1 MKTCQSWNLWPVAAS
16 RKNGAH
22 YSIFRA
28 CDQVGSVRAILGSRL
43 FLTPLLLHNHRALFA
58 VANALFLASFP
69 CYCVA
74 MMKTPLI
81 TRAGF
86 DALKQELDHLWRVE
100 RPDVTQKVSWA
111 ASLGDRSEN
120 ADYQYN
126 KKRLREIDR
135 RVRYLRKCLEDLK
148 VVDYS
153 PVQEGKVFFGAW
165 VEIENDEGEQKR
177 FRIVGYDEIFN
188 TKDYISID
196 SPMARALLKKEVG
209 DEATVR
215 TEAGEFVWYIT
226 AISYPV

>member
-1 MKTCQSWNLWPVAAS
+1 
-16 RKNGAH
+16 
-22 YSIFRA
+22 
-28 CDQVGSVRAILGSRL
+28 
-43 FLTPLLLHNHRALFA
+43 
-58 VANALFLASFP
+58 
-69 CYCVA
+69 
-74 MMKTPLI
+74 MKTPLI
-81 TRAGF
+81 TREGF
-86 DALKQELDHLWRVE
+86 DALKAELDHLWRFE

-135 RVRYLRKCLEDLK
+135 RVRYLRKSLEDLK

-165 VEIENDEGEQKR
+165 VEIENDEGETLR

-196 SPMARALLKKEVG
+196 SPMARALLKKDVG
-209 DEATVR
+209 DEAIVK
-215 TEAGEFVWYIT
+215 TEAGEFTWYIN
-226 AISYPV
+226 AITYPK